1 MQPSERDVAY
11 LWDMLE
17 AAREALEFTQG
28 LVYEQFRLDRLRQ
41 SAVERKIEIIGE
53 AARRLSESFKATHPE
68 VAWQRII
75 GQRNVLA
82 HEYDSIRQ
90 EAMWLVLTQGLPP
103 LIAAL
108 EALDLTPPPDPEPRT

>member
-68 VAWQRII
+68 VPWQRII
-75 GQRNVLA
+75 G
-82 HEYDSIRQ
+82 
-90 EAMWLVLTQGLPP
+90 
-103 LIAAL
+103 
-108 EALDLTPPPDPEPRT
+108 